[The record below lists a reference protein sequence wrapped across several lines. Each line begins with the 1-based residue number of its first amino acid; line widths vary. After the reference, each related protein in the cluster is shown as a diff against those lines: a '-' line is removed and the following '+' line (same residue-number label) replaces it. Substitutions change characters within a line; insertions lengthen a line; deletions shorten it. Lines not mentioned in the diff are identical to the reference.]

1 VGVAGRSGRA
11 ARPASRRTGPSWRPG
26 PAPARGPRAVLYLG
40 GAAGLLAAA
49 LGTDLELGQVGLA
62 VALVLA
68 LVGLLGGR
76 EDGPWGAAL
85 VLALAG
91 AGVLLADHVPARL
104 SITHDAAAAIGGGA
118 GLLLTGLAE
127 ARGVRMGLLATTA
140 AVAALV
146 AIVAA
151 RYDVP
156 ALVRPGTWAALLF
169 LLGAVNL
176 LLWARD
182 REAGLTGPR
191 A

>member
-1 VGVAGRSGRA
+1 
-11 ARPASRRTGPSWRPG
+11 
-26 PAPARGPRAVLYLG
+26 
-40 GAAGLLAAA
+40 
-49 LGTDLELGQVGLA
+49 
-62 VALVLA
+62 
-68 LVGLLGGR
+68 
-76 EDGPWGAAL
+76 

-91 AGVLLADHVPARL
+91 AGALLFDEAPARL
-104 SITHDAAAAIGGGA
+104 DLTLDTAGAVGGGV
-118 GLLLTGLAE
+118 GLLLVGLAE
-127 ARGVRMGLLATTA
+127 LRGVRMGLVATAA
-140 AVAALV
+140 AVAVLV

-191 A
+191 G